1 MKEYRRIAAF
11 NRKHGVDVQEIG
23 PSEVKRLFPLARV
36 DDIKSGMCVCLRY
49 ARVRACLFG
58 HVC

>member
-36 DDIKSGMCVCLRY
+36 DDIKSGMCACLCC
-49 ARVRACLFG
+49 ARVR
-58 HVC
+58 V